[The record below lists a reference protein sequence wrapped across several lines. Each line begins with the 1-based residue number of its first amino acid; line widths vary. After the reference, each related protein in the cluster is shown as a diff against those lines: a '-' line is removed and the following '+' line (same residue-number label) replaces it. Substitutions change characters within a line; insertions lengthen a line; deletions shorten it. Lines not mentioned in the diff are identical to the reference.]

1 MPIFNPSCRP
11 RVLLARIC
19 MLSLLLLPP
28 TTAKPQTGGTL
39 DLRRNVIA
47 GGGEKST
54 GSGNLEVTGTVGQPA
69 AGTLTVGGALTQQ
82 GGFWSAILGIP
93 TPTPT
98 PNPGAG
104 TLQFSAATYTT
115 TEDCAAAIVT
125 VTRSNGSTGT
135 ANVDFASTNALGF
148 TPCSLVNGIAAQN
161 CDFSIVSG
169 TLTFAAGETSKTF
182 TVLTNEDVYVEGT
195 ESINLALSNVTG
207 GATIGPQSG
216 AVLQI
221 IDDDSGTPSSNPID
235 VAEQFV
241 CQHYHDFLGR
251 EGDAGGF
258 AFWVQQ
264 ITSCSPADQLCINS
278 RRIRV
283 SNAFFFELEYQQTAA
298 YVFRLYRAA
307 FGNQQPFPNPDPSN
321 IDEAKK
327 IPSYGVFVT
336 DRARVVAGAD
346 LAQSQLAL
354 ANIFVARP
362 AFIAKYPA
370 MLDGPQFVDALLATV
385 RNDLGVELAS
395 QRNSLIDQFNAGGKG
410 AVLYRLVDDN
420 VATNPINNR
429 PLIDAEYNRA
439 FVFAEYAGY
448 LRRDSDIGGF
458 NFWLSQVNR
467 FPVRNVDIQHAMVC
481 SFITSAEYQN
491 RFSAVVTHTN
501 SECPQ

>member
-1 MPIFNPSCRP
+1 MTIFDTSHRS
-11 RVLLARIC
+11 RVLIARIC
-19 MLSLLLLPP
+19 ILSLLLLSASPVR
-28 TTAKPQTGGTL
+28 PQTGGTL

-47 GGGEKST
+47 GGGNTST
-54 GSGNLEVTGTVGQPA
+54 GSGNLEVSGTVGQPA
-69 AGTLTVGGALTQQ
+69 AGTLTTGGSITQQ
-82 GGFWSAILGIP
+82 GGFWTAILGVP

-104 TLQFSAATYTT
+104 TLQFNAATFPTN
-115 TEDCAAAIVT
+115 EDCASGIVT
-125 VTRSNGSTGT
+125 VSRTAGSTGT
-135 ANVDFASTNALGF
+135 VSIDYASTNALGF
-148 TPCSLVNGIAAQN
+148 TPCNLINGIAAQN

-182 TVLTNEDVYVEGT
+182 TVLINEDAYVEGT
-195 ESINLALSNVTG
+195 ESINLALSNATG
-207 GATIGPQSG
+207 GATLGPQSG

-221 IDDDSGTPSSNPID
+221 VDDDSGTPTSNPID

-251 EGDAGGF
+251 EGDSGGF
-258 AFWVQQ
+258 SFWVQQ
-264 ITSCSPADQLCINS
+264 ITSCPAGDQPCINA

-307 FGNQQPFPNPDPSN
+307 FGNQQPSPNPDPGN
-321 IDEAKK
+321 VNEAKK
-327 IPSYGVFVT
+327 IPSYAVFVT
-336 DRARVVAGAD
+336 DRVRVVAGAN
-346 LAQSQLAL
+346 LAQSQLDL
-354 ANIFVARP
+354 ANIFVASP
-362 AFIAKYPA
+362 AFIAKYPGT
-370 MLDGPQFVDALLATV
+370 LDGPQFVDALLATV

-395 QRNSLIDQFNAGGKG
+395 QRNLLIDQFNSGGRG

-420 VATNPINNR
+420 VGTNPINNR
-429 PLIDAEYNRA
+429 ALIDAEYNRA

-458 NFWLSQVNR
+458 NFWLGQVNR

-491 RFSAVVTHTN
+491 RFSPVVTHSN